1 MGTGSG
7 CFLSGSA
14 EASRKVLPV
23 CPFCHLS
30 NLYLMA
36 IPHPRLLK
44 YITGVNGGNLVN
56 KGETTYF
63 ALIFYINSHGIFQ
76 LLKQIIYDRDMLTV
90 LKF

>member
-1 MGTGSG
+1 MGSG

-14 EASRKVLPV
+14 EASRKVLSV
-23 CPFCHLS
+23 CPFCHLL

-44 YITGVNGGNLVN
+44 YISGVNGGILVN
-56 KGETTYF
+56 KGEPTYF
-63 ALIFYINSHGIFQ
+63 ALIFYINSIIFQ
-76 LLKQIIYDRDMLTV
+76 LLKQIIYDREMLTV